1 MAPRRV
7 SVAPVTSTAEA
18 AMVITQL
25 PSATILVAVP
35 VGIQLLTVAVNLLLP
50 AQAAA

>member
-7 SVAPVTSTAEA
+7 SVSPVTSVAEA
-18 AMVITQL
+18 AMVIIQL
-25 PSATILVAVP
+25 PAVIFVAVP
-35 VGIQLLTVAVNLLLP
+35 VGIQLLIVAVNLLLP